1 MFLFMFSG
9 KQTTFANYTSVTRS
23 RLFLGNKNR
32 EIKVKGH
39 SQERR
44 ARRRVGG
51 KLRFGLL
58 QPPRRRRSVVLS
70 NQQRAF

>member
-1 MFLFMFSG
+1 MFSG
-9 KQTTFANYTSVTRS
+9 KQTTFANTSMTRS

-32 EIKVKGH
+32 ETKVEGH

-44 ARRRVGG
+44 ARRLVGG
-51 KLRFGLL
+51 ELWFGLL